1 MSRKG
6 SPCQNAILWTLLFTP
21 HARRVNRHSGTLSCL
36 LYGEGTGQGHGGT
49 GGYLGVMIGLISW
62 ALMGIGWLLLHVHPP
77 IQSITIK
84 SETNGSI
91 LVSCLSSC
99 YSGLCRFQEAV
110 ISQGNKQTDRSSMC
124 SQGPGTGAQFL
135 FGGTSGCSSK

>member
-1 MSRKG
+1 MG
-6 SPCQNAILWTLLFTP
+6 SN
-21 HARRVNRHSGTLSCL
+21 
-36 LYGEGTGQGHGGT
+36 GH
-49 GGYLGVMIGLISW
+49 
-62 ALMGIGWLLLHVHPP
+62 WLAAPACTPP

-99 YSGLCRFQEAV
+99 YSGLCCFQEVV
-110 ISQGNKQTDRSSMC
+110 ISQGNKQTDHSSMS
-124 SQGPGTGAQFL
+124 SQGPGTRAQFL